1 VAVTTSMMPSGVE
14 HSTALNDIHI
24 LDLTQF
30 EAGTSCTEI
39 LAWLG
44 ADVIKV
50 EEPQRGDP
58 GRYGRQE
65 RPGIDSTYFMTL
77 NANKKSITL
86 NLKHPKGKEIFLE
99 MVKKADVVTENQA
112 PGGMDRMGIGYN
124 VLSQVNPRVVLAS
137 IKGFGNYGPYSGYKS
152 FDMIAQATG
161 GSMSMTGTPD
171 GPPLKPGPTI
181 GDTGTG
187 IHAALGIMAA
197 LWQRQHT
204 GKGQKLEV
212 AMQDAVVNFSRVKMR
227 EYYSKGD
234 VVIRS
239 GSDLGAVA
247 PAGIFRC
254 KPGGADDYAYI
265 YCQPVRGH
273 MWEALLKTIGR
284 EDLIGNEQWA
294 DPKWRADHKAEVN
307 GMVEA
312 WTMTKT
318 KHEVMH
324 ELGKAG
330 VPTGAV
336 LTAGEILHDP
346 HLIERGM
353 VVTVDHPTWGP
364 FTMPG
369 NPVQLSDSTTTVTPA
384 PLLGQHNAEVLQEW
398 MGFGPDQLAQLK
410 ADGVI

>member
-1 VAVTTSMMPSGVE
+1 M
-14 HSTALNDIHI
+14 STALNDIRI

-58 GRYGRQE
+58 GRYGRPE
-65 RPGIDSTYFMTL
+65 RPGMDSTYFMTL
-77 NANKKSITL
+77 NANKRSVTL

-124 VLSQVNPRVVLAS
+124 VLSQVNPRIVLAS

-161 GSMSMTGTPD
+161 GPMSMTGNPD
-171 GPPLKPGPTI
+171 GPPIKPGPTI

-204 GKGQKLEV
+204 GRGQTLEV
-212 AMQDAVVNFSRVKMR
+212 SMQDAMVNFSRVKMR
-227 EYYSKGD
+227 DYYSKGD
-234 VVIRS
+234 VVLRT

-247 PAGIFRC
+247 PAGIFKC
-254 KPGGADDYAYI
+254 KPGGADDYVYI
-265 YCQPVRGH
+265 YCQPVRGR

-284 EDLIGNEQWA
+284 EDLIGDEAWG
-294 DPKWRADHKAEVN
+294 DPKWRADHKSEVN

-312 WTMTKT
+312 WTANKT
-318 KHEVMH
+318 KYEVMH

-353 VVTVDHPTWGP
+353 IVTVDHPTWGP

-369 NPVQLSDSTTTVTPA
+369 NPVQLADSPTTVTPA
-384 PLLGQHNAEVLQEW
+384 PLLGQHNAEVYREW
-398 MGFGPDQLAQLK
+398 MGFGAEQLAQLK
-410 ADGVI
+410 TDGVI

>member
-1 VAVTTSMMPSGVE
+1 MSR
-14 HSTALNDIHI
+14 ALNDIRI

-44 ADVIKV
+44 AEVIKV
-50 EEPQRGDP
+50 EEPHRGDP

-65 RPGIDSTYFMTL
+65 RPGMDSVYFMTL
-77 NANKKSITL
+77 NANKKGITL
-86 NLKHPKGKEIFLE
+86 NLKHPKGKEIFLD
-99 MVKKADVVTENQA
+99 MVQKADVVAENQA
-112 PGGMDRMGIGYN
+112 PGGMDRLGIGYN
-124 VLSQVNPRVVLAS
+124 VLSQVNPRIVLAS

-152 FDMIAQATG
+152 FDMIAQAAGGPMSLTG
-161 GSMSMTGTPD
+161 HPD

-212 AMQDAVVNFSRVKMR
+212 SMQDAMVNFSRVKMR
-227 EYYSKGD
+227 DYYTKGD
-234 VVIRS
+234 VVLRS
-239 GSDLGAVA
+239 GNDLTATA
-247 PAGIFRC
+247 PAGIFKC
-254 KPGGADDYAYI
+254 HPGGADDYAYI

-284 EDLIGNEQWA
+284 EDLIGDEQWA
-294 DPKWRADHKAEVN
+294 DPKWRAEHRPEVN
-307 GMVEA
+307 GMVEE
-312 WTMTKT
+312 WSKTKT
-318 KHEVMH
+318 KYEVMH

-353 VVTVDHPTWGP
+353 IVTVDHPTWGP

-369 NPVQLSDSTTTVTPA
+369 NPVQLSDSPTQVTPA
-384 PLLGQHNAEVLQEW
+384 PLLGQHNAEVYREW
-398 MGFGPDQLAQLK
+398 MGFGADQLAQLK
-410 ADGVI
+410 ADEVI

>member
-1 VAVTTSMMPSGVE
+1 M
-14 HSTALNDIHI
+14 STALNDIRI

-30 EAGTSCTEI
+30 EAGTSCTEL

-65 RPGIDSTYFMTL
+65 RPGMDSTYFMTL

-99 MVKKADVVTENQA
+99 MVKKADVVAENQA

-161 GSMSMTGTPD
+161 GPMSLTGTPD

-187 IHAALGIMAA
+187 IHAAVGIMAA
-197 LWQRQHT
+197 LWHRQKT

-212 AMQDAVVNFSRVKMR
+212 SMQDAMVSFSRVKMR
-227 EYYSKGD
+227 DYYTKGD
-234 VVIRS
+234 VVLRS
-239 GSDLGAVA
+239 GNELGAVA
-247 PAGIFRC
+247 PAGIFKC
-254 KPGGADDYAYI
+254 KPGGPDDYVYI
-265 YCQPVRGH
+265 YCQPVRDR
-273 MWEALLKTIGR
+273 MWDALLKTIGR
-284 EDLIGNEQWA
+284 EDLLANDQWA

-307 GMVEA
+307 GMVED
-312 WTMTKT
+312 WTQTKT

-336 LTAGEILHDP
+336 LTTGEILHDP

-369 NPVQLSDSTTTVTPA
+369 NPVQLSDSPTTVTPA
-384 PLLGQHNAEVLQEW
+384 PLLGQQNAEVYREW

>member
-1 VAVTTSMMPSGVE
+1 M
-14 HSTALNDIHI
+14 STALNDIHI

-58 GRYGRQE
+58 GRYGRPE

-86 NLKHPKGKEIFLE
+86 NLKHPRGKEIFLA

-112 PGGMDRMGIGYN
+112 PGGMDRMGIGYS
-124 VLSQVNPRVVLAS
+124 VLSQVNPRIVLAS
-137 IKGFGNYGPYSGYKS
+137 VKGFGNYGPYSTYKS
-152 FDMIAQATG
+152 FDMIAQAVG

-171 GPPLKPGPTI
+171 GPPLKPGATI

-187 IHAALGIMAA
+187 IHAALGVMAA
-197 LWQRQHT
+197 LWQRQRT
-204 GKGQKLEV
+204 GMGQNLEV
-212 AMQDAVVNFSRVKMR
+212 AMQDAVVNFCRVKIR

-239 GSDLGAVA
+239 GNEVVNTA
-247 PAGIFRC
+247 PSGIFKC
-254 KPGGADDYAYI
+254 KPGGPDDYAYI

-273 MWEALLKTIGR
+273 MWEALLKTIGH
-284 EDLIGNEQWA
+284 EDLIGDQQWS
-294 DPKWRADHKAEVN
+294 DPKWRAEHRVEVN

-312 WTMTKT
+312 WTMTKA

-324 ELGKAG
+324 EVGKAG
-330 VPTGAV
+330 VPCGAV

-369 NPVQLSDSTTTVTPA
+369 NPVQLSHSPTTVTPA
-384 PLLGQHNAEVLQEW
+384 PLLGQHNPEVYREW
-398 MGFGPDQLAQLK
+398 MGFGPEALAELK
-410 ADGVI
+410 DEGVI

>member
-1 VAVTTSMMPSGVE
+1 M
-14 HSTALNDIHI
+14 STALNDIHI

-65 RPGIDSTYFMTL
+65 RPGMDSTYFMTL

-99 MVKKADVVTENQA
+99 MVKKADVVAENQA

-124 VLSQVNPRVVLAS
+124 VLSQVNPRIVLAS
-137 IKGFGNYGPYSGYKS
+137 IKGFGNYGPYSSYKS

-161 GSMSMTGTPD
+161 GPMSLTGTPD

-197 LWQRQHT
+197 LWQRQTT

-212 AMQDAVVNFSRVKMR
+212 SMQDAMVSFSRVKMR
-227 EYYSKGD
+227 EYYVKGD
-234 VVIRS
+234 VVLRT
-239 GSDLGAVA
+239 GNELGAVA
-247 PAGIFRC
+247 PAGIFKC
-254 KPGGADDYAYI
+254 KPGGPDDYVYI
-265 YCQPVRGH
+265 YCQPVRDR

-284 EDLIGNEQWA
+284 EDLIANEQWA
-294 DPKWRADHKAEVN
+294 DPKWRADHKPEVN
-307 GMVEA
+307 GMVED
-312 WTMTKT
+312 WSQTKT
-318 KHEVMH
+318 KYEVMH

-336 LTAGEILHDP
+336 LTTGEILHDP

-369 NPVQLSDSTTTVTPA
+369 NPVQLSDSPTTVTPA
-384 PLLGQHNAEVLQEW
+384 PLLGQSNVEVYREW
-398 MGFGPDQLAQLK
+398 MGYGPDEVAQLK

>member
-1 VAVTTSMMPSGVE
+1 M
-14 HSTALNDIHI
+14 STALNDIHI

-65 RPGIDSTYFMTL
+65 RPGMDSTYFMTL

-99 MVKKADVVTENQA
+99 MVKKADVVAENQA

-124 VLSQVNPRVVLAS
+124 VLSQVNPRIVLAS

-161 GSMSMTGTPD
+161 GPMSLTGTPD

-197 LWQRQHT
+197 LWQRQST

-212 AMQDAVVNFSRVKMR
+212 SMQDAMVSFSRVKMR
-227 EYYSKGD
+227 EYYVKGD
-234 VVIRS
+234 VVLR
-239 GSDLGAVA
+239 
-247 PAGIFRC
+247 
-254 KPGGADDYAYI
+254 
-265 YCQPVRGH
+265 
-273 MWEALLKTIGR
+273 T
-284 EDLIGNEQWA
+284 
-294 DPKWRADHKAEVN
+294 
-307 GMVEA
+307 
-312 WTMTKT
+312 
-318 KHEVMH
+318 
-324 ELGKAG
+324 GK
-330 VPTGAV
+330 
-336 LTAGEILHDP
+336 
-346 HLIERGM
+346 
-353 VVTVDHPTWGP
+353 
-364 FTMPG
+364 
-369 NPVQLSDSTTTVTPA
+369 
-384 PLLGQHNAEVLQEW
+384 
-398 MGFGPDQLAQLK
+398 
-410 ADGVI
+410 